1 MPDLPLGEIRKID
14 RESAWGLGNNVATKR
29 VVANSSRLKPE
40 RRRLRSGATKTD
52 VAAEGISDAL
62 ESLSRS
68 LSLSS
73 SLYTVGD
80 RNKWT
85 GS

>member
-1 MPDLPLGEIRKID
+1 MPDLPLGEIREID

-29 VVANSSRLKPE
+29 VVVNSSRLKPE

-52 VAAEGISDAL
+52 VAAEGIL

-68 LSLSS
+68 LSLSPL
-73 SLYTVGD
+73 LYTVGD

-85 GS
+85 DSYR